1 MRWRWLSLL
10 ALLLAAPAAAQPDGA
25 ALYAQHCAACH
36 GGERLGGMGPALL
49 PENMGRLRPAQA
61 ATVIAQGRA
70 ATRMPGFADQLSPP
84 EIEALAAHIFR
95 PAPANLRWD
104 AAEIEAS
111 RQVLAPPE
119 RLPARPVFDADPLN
133 LFLVVETGDH
143 HVTVLDGDRFAPI
156 HRFPTRPALHGGP
169 KFSPDGRFTYL
180 MSRDGWV
187 TKYDIHGLQPV
198 AEVRVG
204 INSRNLALSSDGRF
218 VAVANYLPRSL
229 VLLDAGDLSVKRV
242 IPAVALRGGATSRVS
257 AVYDARPRRSFVVAM
272 KDIPEIWEVSY
283 DDNAPPVFTGL
294 VHNYEKGMVEGL
306 AASQGLFALRRIAV
320 EEPLDDFMFD
330 PAYRHLLGSARE
342 GKTVVVNLTVGR
354 PVAEVPLEGLPH
366 LGSGITWTQD
376 GRRLLATPNLR
387 RPEVSVIDMADWK
400 VAARIPTDGPGFFL
414 RSHERTPYAWTDSMM
429 GGPGARDTIQVI
441 DKRSLEVVRRLRPA
455 PGRTAA
461 HVEFTRDGRY
471 ALVSVWEDDGAVVV
485 YDAESLAEVTR
496 LPMRKPSGKYNV
508 FNKITLSE
516 GTSH

>member
-10 ALLLAAPAAAQPDGA
+10 GALLATPVAAQPDGT

-36 GGERLGGMGPALL
+36 GAERLGGRGPALL
-49 PENMGRLRPAQA
+49 PDNMGRLRPPQA
-61 ATVIAQGRA
+61 AAVIAQGRP
-70 ATRMPGFADQLSPP
+70 ATQMPGFADRLSLP
-84 EIEALAAHIFR
+84 EIEALTAHIFR
-95 PAPANLRWD
+95 PAPADLRWE

-111 RQVLAPPE
+111 RQVLVPPD
-119 RLPARPVFDADPLN
+119 RLPARPVFNADPLN

-143 HVTVLDGDRFAPI
+143 HATVLDGDRFVPL

-187 TKYDIHGLQPV
+187 TKYDLYGLQPV
-198 AEVRVG
+198 AEVRAGV
-204 INSRNLALSSDGRF
+204 NSRNIALSSDGRF

-257 AVYDARPRRSFVVAM
+257 AVYDARPRRSFIMAM
-272 KDIPEIWEVSY
+272 KDIPEVWEVSY

-294 VHNYEKGMVEGL
+294 VHSHEKGMVEGL
-306 AASQGLFALRRIAV
+306 AASQGLFALRRIAL

-330 PAYRHLLGSARE
+330 PPYRNLLGSARE
-342 GKTVVVNLTVGR
+342 GKAVVVNLTVGR
-354 PVAEVPLEGLPH
+354 PVATLPVEGLPH
-366 LGSGITWTQD
+366 LGSGITWLQD

-387 RPEVSVIDMADWK
+387 AAQVSVIDMADWRM
-400 VAARIPTDGPGFFL
+400 VARIPTDGPGFFL

-429 GGPGARDTIQVI
+429 GGPGARDTIQII

-461 HVEFTRDGRY
+461 HVEFTRDGRH
-471 ALVSVWEDDGAVVV
+471 ALVSIWDDDGAVVV
-485 YDAESLAEVTR
+485 YDAENFTEVTR
-496 LPMRKPSGKYNV
+496 LPMRRPSGKYNV